1 MAKRKVT
8 GAKSGPI
15 IRKTGNSNI
24 FSFGDQNTS
33 GIYKT
38 ATSNVQTAQSF
49 FYSPELTTESW
60 LLPKSRQEILKWA
73 RIFFNLEPYIYKI
86 INMHAQYPFSKFELT
101 TDDDSVTDF
110 YKDMCFNENFDLY
123 EFILDASLSYQ
134 KFGEA
139 IPFGTIE
146 RGPEDK
152 YYRWKQFVLL
162 EPELVE
168 VQSDMIEGKKVFEM
182 IPNKELVE
190 LIKST
195 KDEDQARIARLK
207 ENAPAAY
214 EAVMNNKNIP
224 LGEDNV
230 SIIYNKTDPSATRGT
245 SPIQCLFKVLIYQDW
260 IRLAQ
265 SAFAQ
270 RYVFPVELWKIGD
283 MANGVHPTDTD
294 LEEFRAM
301 IKQALA
307 QPPFS
312 LVYPDVVKYEAISVS
327 GKNFP
332 VNNEYEYIHDQ
343 LLVGL
348 GVNKNIILGEGPSF
362 SNVKTMALHKL
373 MMEYKAIRDKF
384 ENWMINKYFRP
395 IAKKNNF
402 YSTKDGKKKLI
413 LPTITWHKSL
423 DIEEEKDEQDRLIE
437 FWDKGLVSTK
447 TLLSKFPNI
456 DFDEEMKNLE
466 EERGTIFDK
475 GDERIAKKI
484 SKPSRGGGGGG
495 GGGGLPGGG
504 SMSVGDLPPEPMEP
518 GAPGSEGEP
527 GAEGPGG
534 PIPES
539 VETTETTTETTTN
552 APVPPTGV

>member
-8 GAKSGPI
+8 GVKHEPI
-15 IRKTGNSNI
+15 IRKTGSNV

-38 ATSNVQTAQSF
+38 ATSNVQTNQSF

-86 INMHAQYPFSKFELT
+86 IMMHAQYPFSKFEIT
-101 TDDDSVTDF
+101 TDDDSVTEF

-123 EFILDASLSYQ
+123 EFILDASLSFQ

-168 VQSDMIEGKKVFEM
+168 VDSDMIEGKKVFEL
-182 IPNKELVE
+182 IPNKELTE

-195 KDEDQARIARLK
+195 KEEDQARIARLK
-207 ENAPAAY
+207 DNAPAAY

-283 MANGVHPTDTD
+283 MANGVHPSDQD

-423 DIEEEKDEQDRLIE
+423 DIEEEKDEQERLIE

-484 SKPSRGGGGGG
+484 SKPSGGGGGG

-527 GAEGPGG
+527 GEGIPGE
-534 PIPES
+534 PMPES
-539 VETTETTTETTTN
+539 VETTETSTETSTST
-552 APVPPTGV
+552 PTPPTGV

>member
-1 MAKRKVT
+1 MAKRKAA
-8 GAKSGPI
+8 AKSGGI
-15 IRKTGNSNI
+15 IKKTGNQV
-24 FSFGDQNTS
+24 FSFGNQNTS
-33 GIYKT
+33 GLYKT

-73 RIFFNLEPYIYKI
+73 RIFFNLEPYIYKVI
-86 INMHAQYPFSKFELT
+86 MMHSLYPFSKFEIT
-101 TDDDSVTDF
+101 TDDDSITAF
-110 YKDMCFNENFDLY
+110 YEDMAFNEDFDLY

-139 IPFGTIE
+139 IPFGTME
-146 RGPEDK
+146 KGNDN
-152 YYRWKQFVLL
+152 YYRWKKFILL
-162 EPELVE
+162 EPDLVE
-168 VQSDMIEGKKVFEM
+168 VKSDMLEGNAQFEL
-182 IPNKELVE
+182 IPNKDLVE

-195 KDEDQARIARLK
+195 KEEDQARIQRLK
-207 ENAPAAY
+207 ENAPAAF
-214 EAVMNNKNIP
+214 EAVMNNKFIP

-283 MANGVHPTDTD
+283 MANGVHPSDQD

-307 QPPFS
+307 QPPFTI
-312 LVYPDVVKYEAISVS
+312 VYPDVVKYEALSVS

-373 MMEYKAIRDKF
+373 MMEYKAVRDKF
-384 ENWMINKYFRP
+384 ENWIINKFFRP

-402 YSTKDGKKKLI
+402 YATKDGKKKLI
-413 LPTITWHKSL
+413 LPTISWHKSL
-423 DIEEEKDEQDRLIE
+423 DIEGEKDEQDRMIE
-437 FWDKGLVSTK
+437 FWDKGIVSTK
-447 TLLSKFPNI
+447 TLMSKFPNI

-484 SKPSRGGGGGG
+484 SKPRGGEGGGGGG
-495 GGGGLPGGG
+495 AGLPGGG
-504 SMSVGDLPPEPMEP
+504 AMSVGDLPPEPMEP
-518 GAPGSEGEP
+518 GAPEEEGAP
-527 GAEGPGG
+527 GEGLPGE

-539 VETTETTTETTTN
+539 VETTETTQETTTSE
-552 APVPPTGV
+552 PPTGV